1 MIIVYKASTL
11 LQGRLKAQE
20 CLANTKWMPFVYV
33 CGAGELLFDLEIF
46 CLTWF
51 FFPLVLCFDLCLFY
65 VLKEKEN
72 EGGRT

>member
-1 MIIVYKASTL
+1 MIIMYKASTL

-51 FFPLVLCFDLCLFY
+51 FFFLWFFVLISVYFMF
-65 VLKEKEN
+65 
-72 EGGRT
+72 

>member
-33 CGAGELLFDLEIF
+33 CGAGDF
-46 CLTWF
+46 CLIWKFFVLLGF
-51 FFPLVLCFDLCLFY
+51 FFSFGSLF
-65 VLKEKEN
+65 
-72 EGGRT
+72 

>member
-1 MIIVYKASTL
+1 
-11 LQGRLKAQE
+11 
-20 CLANTKWMPFVYV
+20 MPFVYV

>member
-46 CLTWF
+46 CLTCFFFFLWF
-51 FFPLVLCFDLCLFY
+51 FVLISVYFMF
-65 VLKEKEN
+65 
-72 EGGRT
+72 